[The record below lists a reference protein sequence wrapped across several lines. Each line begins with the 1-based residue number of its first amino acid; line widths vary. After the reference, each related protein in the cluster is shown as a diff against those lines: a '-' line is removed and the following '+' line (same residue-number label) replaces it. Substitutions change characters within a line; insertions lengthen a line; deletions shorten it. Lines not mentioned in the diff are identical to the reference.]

1 MLAVQ
6 EANFL
11 YSFTLSAFS
20 ALATFLSSNEKST
33 AATVLFVLSGI
44 YSIYGLIVSIY
55 LYGRKTTHN
64 PDSLNRHTV
73 IFKDEAE
80 EQTARLSQL

>member
-20 ALATFLSSNEKST
+20 ALATFLSSNSQST
-33 AATVLFVLSGI
+33 AASVLFVLSGI
-44 YSIYGLIVSIY
+44 YSVTGLIISIY
-55 LYGRKTTHN
+55 LYGRKTSHD
-64 PDSLNRHTV
+64 PDSLNRNT
-73 IFKDEAE
+73 IIYKDVDEEA
-80 EQTARLSQL
+80 TRRAQL